1 MMEALLLGMV
11 SALWLGILTSVS
23 PCPLA
28 SNIAAVSFISRDVSD
43 SSRVFKSAAAYTL
56 GRVVP
61 YIVLGFLIS
70 YTLLNVPAVSFFLQ
84 QYVPMVVG
92 PVLIITG
99 LFLLEV
105 FSFSFSLNL
114 LSESR
119 AEKIITSGLTGSFFI
134 GVLFAL
140 AFCPV
145 SAALFFGSLI
155 PVSLSTN
162 SAIAVPF
169 IYGVGTGLP
178 VLIVAMLLVF
188 GFKNIGTIFSKI
200 TKIEFWARRITASVL
215 IVIGIYY
222 IVTYIFSVQ
231 LL

>member
-1 MMEALLLGMV
+1 MEALFLGMV

-43 SSRVFKSAAAYTL
+43 SSRVFKSALAYTL

-70 YTLLNVPAVSFFLQ
+70 YTLLNVPAVSFYLQ
-84 QYVPMVVG
+84 RYVPMVVG

-119 AEKIITSGLTGSFFI
+119 AKKIITSGLTGSFFI

-162 SAIAVPF
+162 SAVAVPF

-215 IVIGIYY
+215 IVIGLYY
-222 IVTYIFSVQ
+222 MVTYIFSVQ